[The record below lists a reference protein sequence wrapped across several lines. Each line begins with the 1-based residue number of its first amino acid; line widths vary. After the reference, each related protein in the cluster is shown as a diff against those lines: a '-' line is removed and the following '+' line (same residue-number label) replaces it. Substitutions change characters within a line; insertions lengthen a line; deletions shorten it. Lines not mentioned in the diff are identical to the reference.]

1 MTMMPVVGGLS
12 ALKIDQGKSSIENRM
27 QIFIFSRSGKPSIP
41 AGTKQLAQS
50 AI

>member
-27 QIFIFSRSGKPSIP
+27 QVFIFSRSGKLSIS
-41 AGTKQLAQS
+41 AGKKQLAHS